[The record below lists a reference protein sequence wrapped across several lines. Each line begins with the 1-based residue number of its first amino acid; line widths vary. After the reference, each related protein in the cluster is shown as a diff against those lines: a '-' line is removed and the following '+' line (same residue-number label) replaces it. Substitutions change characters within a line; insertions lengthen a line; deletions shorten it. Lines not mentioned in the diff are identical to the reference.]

1 MGLAQLVVS
10 PRKLPRGA
18 VLLDPF
24 SGVALSPSDRETIL
38 SRGLTAVDCS
48 WEKAEEAFVKV
59 HKECRLEG
67 RTLPMML
74 AANPTKFGKWGELS
88 TLEAIAASY
97 YIIGEK
103 ELCERLLSIYTWG
116 VRFMETNLEPLEAY
130 SQCATSEEVVR
141 VQSEFY

>member
-1 MGLAQLVVS
+1 MAYLVES

-18 VLLDPF
+18 ILLDPF
-24 SGVALSPSDRETIL
+24 SGVALSPSDRGTVL
-38 SRGLTAVDCS
+38 SRGLAAVDCS
-48 WEKAEEAFVKV
+48 WEKAEEAFIKV
-59 HKECRLEG
+59 HKESRLEG

-103 ELCERLLSIYTWG
+103 ELCNSLLSIYTWG
-116 VRFMETNLEPLEAY
+116 VRFIETNHEPLEAY
-130 SQCATSEEVVR
+130 SQCATSEEVVK